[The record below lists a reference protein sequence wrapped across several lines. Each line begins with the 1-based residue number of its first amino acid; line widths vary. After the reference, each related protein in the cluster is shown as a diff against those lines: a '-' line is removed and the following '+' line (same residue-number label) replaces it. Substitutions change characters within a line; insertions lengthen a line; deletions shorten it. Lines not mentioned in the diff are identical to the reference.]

1 MYYGFCN
8 VFLRWFYIT
17 ALSAVCGACI
27 VVSLMDTFRCAL
39 ARGGPVAATLRS
51 ISQGCLVC
59 VCGYV
64 HVSVLHVFSQPKY
77 RTLRMSLYVGAG
89 MMGGFPMAHMAA
101 VTELEEISTVF
112 YYLIL
117 MGVMYVGGALLYAA
131 RFPERFFPG
140 RFDYLVSSWWC
151 DCSVLVAANVC
162 VRGSCR
168 VIRFSIFWCSL
179 RPLCTTKA

>member
-1 MYYGFCN
+1 
-8 VFLRWFYIT
+8 
-17 ALSAVCGACI
+17 
-27 VVSLMDTFRCAL
+27 
-39 ARGGPVAATLRS
+39 
-51 ISQGCLVC
+51 
-59 VCGYV
+59 
-64 HVSVLHVFSQPKY
+64 
-77 RTLRMSLYVGAG
+77 
-89 MMGGFPMAHMAA
+89 MGGFPMAHMAA

-117 MGVMYVGGALLYAA
+117 MGVMYVGGALLYDA